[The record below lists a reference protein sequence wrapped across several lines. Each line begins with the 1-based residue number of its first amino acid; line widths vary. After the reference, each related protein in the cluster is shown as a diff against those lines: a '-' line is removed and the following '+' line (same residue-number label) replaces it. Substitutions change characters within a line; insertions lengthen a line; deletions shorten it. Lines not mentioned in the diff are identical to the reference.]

1 MSSTSSEPTL
11 ATLTA
16 QRWSSDR
23 AQAWHRRL
31 PWLVG
36 GNFTPSTASNQLEMW
51 QAETFD
57 PQTIDRELGWAAVI
71 GMTSMRVF
79 LHDLCW
85 ASDAAGFLARI
96 DQYLAIA
103 SKHGIGTLI
112 VFFDSCWHPVPRL
125 GRQEEPIPRTHNSR
139 WVQSPGTEILS
150 TPGGFAALKGYV
162 QGVMTRFRDD
172 PRIHGWDLWN
182 EPENDQSGKPFGALD
197 LGKRKAAVVLPC
209 LYQAYA
215 WAREVAPS
223 QPLTSGVWTGDFSAD
238 KLTALQ
244 RLQIEASDIVSYHC
258 YGDGAAMA
266 TCIAQLAA
274 TNRPLWCTEYM
285 SRPSG
290 STFAATLPLLAEQRI
305 GAYNWGLVAGRTQTH
320 FSWDSWA
327 KTYPDEPPLWFH
339 EVFRRDGTPYD
350 AAEATLI
357 RNLTR
362 SVAARS
368 AASATG

>member
-57 PQTIDRELGWAAVI
+57 PQTIDRELGWAAAI

-85 ASDAAGFLARI
+85 TSDAAGFLARI

-209 LYQAYA
+209 LYQVYA

-238 KLTALQ
+238 KLTSLQ
-244 RLQIEASDIVSYHC
+244 HLQIEASDIVSYHC
-258 YGDGAAMA
+258 YGDGATMA

-274 TNRPLWCTEYM
+274 THRPLWCTEYM

-350 AAEATLI
+350 AAEAALI
-357 RNLTR
+357 RTLTR

-368 AASATG
+368 AHGATG